1 MTQKIWFVTGSARGL
16 GREIVA
22 AALERGDRVAATARN
37 PRRLD
42 DLSAAHPGRLLALPL
57 DVTDAD
63 EAAAAV
69 QTAVAEFGRLDV
81 IVNNAGYADLA
92 SVEDTTLD
100 SFRAQIETNLFGVVN
115 VTKAALPVLRGQG
128 SGHIITVTSVGGRVA
143 TPGLSAYQTAKW
155 AVNGFTEVLAAEVG
169 PLGIKVT
176 AIEPGGMRTDWA
188 GSSMT
193 IPPPSPPY
201 AGTIGFLSDLFK
213 DGTDAALGDPAKVAD
228 VVTRLADMDEP
239 PLRLLLGSDALA
251 SASAAARTLAARD
264 QAWQELSRSTDRDDA
279 TPRQRDPLGQA
290 ATDPVSVVR
299 RFLSEVVNGG
309 DLDVLDDLWSED
321 LRWHGGSL
329 GDIHG
334 LAAYKQYLGASIS
347 GAFTG
352 MRLREQDIVATG
364 DKVVVRFTNSGTHT
378 GPFMGAP
385 ASGLPAEWLGIGIY
399 TVANGKIT
407 EAWFGEDI
415 LGMLRQLNIVKLP
428 DVA

>member
-1 MTQKIWFVTGSARGL
+1 MTEKIWFVTGSARGL

-128 SGHIITVTSVGGRVA
+128 HGHIITVTSVGGRVA

-155 AVNGFTEVLAAEVG
+155 AVNGFTEVLGAEVG

-228 VVTRLADMDEP
+228 VVARLADMDEP

-251 SASAAARTLAARD
+251 GARAAARTLAARD

-279 TPRQRDPLGQA
+279 TPRQRDPLGEA

-309 DLDVLDDLWSED
+309 DLNVIDDLWSDD

-329 GDIHG
+329 GDIRG
-334 LAAYKQYLGASIS
+334 LPAYKQYLSASIS

-352 MRLREQDIVATG
+352 MSLREQDIVATG

-385 ASGLPAEWLGIGIY
+385 ASGVHAEWLGIGIY
-399 TVANGKIT
+399 TVINGKIT

-415 LGMLRQLNIVKLP
+415 LGMLLQLNIVQLP
-428 DVA
+428 GAA